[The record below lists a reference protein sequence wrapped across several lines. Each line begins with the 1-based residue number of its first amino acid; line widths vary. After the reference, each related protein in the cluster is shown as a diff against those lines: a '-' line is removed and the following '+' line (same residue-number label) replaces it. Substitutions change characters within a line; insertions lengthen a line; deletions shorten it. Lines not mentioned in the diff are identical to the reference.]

1 MCACTHVRTYA
12 EIPTVSSWA
21 GRRREKKQIMMRYSS
36 LEAVQKAGHE
46 SMPEVDTVLRGTDL
60 LGDVLSRILIYRS
73 KTEDLKYNL

>member
-1 MCACTHVRTYA
+1 
-12 EIPTVSSWA
+12 
-21 GRRREKKQIMMRYSS
+21 MMRYSS